1 MKISKELMDRL
12 TNFLFEAIG
21 SKVMDGITYTMEISP
36 EDDEAIKN
44 YLELR
49 DMVVREGFKNNEVFR
64 VYNAKN
70 GYIFDMDLTIV
81 RYLNDK
87 VFKAVSKNTGMNCD
101 GNAVIGYGP
110 EVRRKQDME
119 SLAKYCISQFESN
132 KTEFEVA
139 LFSRNSVPRITLSGK
154 DSAKGG
160 QGKNVV
166 VTYNAYAIRHWDIEE
181 INNRLLIPKGLRI
194 TRITPCEILP
204 SKTGMRFVISV
215 GRAR

>member
-21 SKVMDGITYTMEISP
+21 GKVVDGITYTMEISP

-44 YLELR
+44 YLELK
-49 DMVVREGFKNNEVFR
+49 DMVVKEGFKNNEVFR
-64 VYNAKN
+64 VYNVAN
-70 GYIFDMDLTIV
+70 GYIFDMDLAIV

-87 VFKAVSKNTGMNCD
+87 VFKAVSKNTGLNCD

-139 LFSRNSVPRITLSGK
+139 LFSRNSVPRITISGK
-154 DSAKGG
+154 DSAKGS
-160 QGKNVV
+160 QGKGVV

-194 TRITPCEILP
+194 RRIKPCEILP
-204 SKTGMRFVISV
+204 SKTGMRFVLSV

>member
-21 SKVMDGITYTMEISP
+21 GKVVDGITYTMEISP

-44 YLELR
+44 YLELK
-49 DMVVREGFKNNEVFR
+49 DMVVKEGFKNNEVFR
-64 VYNAKN
+64 VYNVAN
-70 GYIFDMDLTIV
+70 GYIFDMDLAIV

-87 VFKAVSKNTGMNCD
+87 VFKAVSKNTGLNCD

-139 LFSRNSVPRITLSGK
+139 LFSRNSVPRITISGK
-154 DSAKGG
+154 DSAKGS
-160 QGKNVV
+160 QGKGVV

-194 TRITPCEILP
+194 TRIKPCEILP
-204 SKTGMRFVISV
+204 SKTGMRFVLSV